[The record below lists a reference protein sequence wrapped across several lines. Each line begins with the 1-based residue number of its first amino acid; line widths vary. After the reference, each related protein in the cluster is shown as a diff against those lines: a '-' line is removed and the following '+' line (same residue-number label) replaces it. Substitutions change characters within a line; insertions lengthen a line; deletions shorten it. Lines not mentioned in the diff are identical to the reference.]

1 MAETG
6 QPVVEDVEDVAQ
18 DYEALIQFLYLAPV
32 GLVQTSLEGE
42 IAMINPI
49 SAQLL
54 MPLSRDGG
62 LSNLFIALESVAPD
76 LRHRVESFTLS
87 YGMVCEGLQIQV
99 SAGVRDKVDARVLS
113 LTLLKLNSERLMAVL
128 SDVTQQVK
136 RDRLLKQSEAWIN
149 AILSNVTDYA
159 LVSLDS
165 RGHIEDWNP
174 SVGRVTGFAR
184 EAVVGKPYSVFYPA
198 DATTPDRVQDRLRD
212 ADDNGWSLDE
222 GWRLRADGTRF
233 WGSALI
239 APLQERSRPQDAVV
253 LALDNPGDP
262 KYCLVIRDIT
272 DKRDAS
278 EAQRKAMSCDHLTGI
293 ANRRA
298 FFQAAELELER
309 HRRLPRDL
317 CLILFDVDH
326 FKNVNDTHG
335 HPAGDAVLRDLG
347 AVLAATFRQIDVV
360 ARVGGEEFAVLL
372 PSTDIVQAIAVANRL
387 RLAVQARPVMVDGVP
402 IRYTLSGGVA
412 TMDSSVQGLDGLM
425 RAADSALYA
434 AKAQGRNCVVADT
447 PA

>member
-1 MAETG
+1 MTEIEQPIAE
-6 QPVVEDVEDVAQ
+6 

-32 GLVQTSLEGE
+32 GLVQTSLDGA

-62 LSNLFIALESVAPD
+62 LANLFTVLESVAPD
-76 LRHRVESFTLS
+76 LRHQVESFPRG
-87 YGMVCEGLQIQV
+87 YGMVCEGMFIQLN
-99 SAGVRDKVDARVLS
+99 AGVRGKAEPRVLS
-113 LTLLKLNSERLMAVL
+113 LSILKLDSLRLMSVL
-128 SDVTQQVK
+128 SDVTLQVK
-136 RDRLLKQSEAWIN
+136 RDRMLKQSEAWVH

-165 RGHIEDWNP
+165 QGRIDDWNP

-184 EAVVGKPYSVFYPA
+184 EAVVGKLYSMFYPPG
-198 DATTPDRVQDRLRD
+198 ATTPDRMLDRLRD

-239 APLQERSRPQDAVV
+239 APLQDRSRPPDGV
-253 LALDNPGDP
+253 LLPRENPDDP
-262 KYCLVIRDIT
+262 KYCLVMRDIT

-278 EAQRKAMSCDHLTGI
+278 EAQRKAISCDHLTGI

-298 FFQAAELELER
+298 FFEAAELELER
-309 HRRLPRDL
+309 HRRLPRNL

-326 FKNVNDTHG
+326 FKLVNDTHG
-335 HPAGDAVLRDLG
+335 HPAGDAVLRDL
-347 AVLAATFRQIDVV
+347 AELLASTFRQVDVV

-372 PSTDIVQAIAVANRL
+372 PSTDMGHAIAVANRL
-387 RLAVQARPVMVDGVP
+387 RLAVQARPVPVDGVA

-412 TMDSSVQGLDGLM
+412 QMDGSVDGLDGLM
-425 RAADSALYA
+425 RLADRALYA
-434 AKAQGRNCVVADT
+434 AKAQGRNCIAASAQT
-447 PA
+447 